1 MEFTHEQLDSVVS
14 ISCSACGQKFRMNE
28 EVKQIII
35 GRLSWIK
42 DIDDDGREEWVL
54 AIGKGE
60 IADVHVKCVS
70 IN

>member
-14 ISCSACGQKFRMNE
+14 IKCSACGQKFRMNE

-42 DIDDDGREEWVL
+42 DDNEWVL
-54 AIGKGE
+54 AIGEGE
-60 IADVHVKCVS
+60 IADVHVKCSSV
-70 IN
+70 N